1 LLEPG
6 AAVRTPPSAP
16 PKPPHLGVSVVWTL
30 SGYAI
35 YMACQWAMLIVVARL
50 GSPEK
55 VGQLALGI
63 AISAPVVLF
72 TNLGLRKVQ
81 VTDVAGQFSF
91 ADYFGLRLLMNLL
104 AMGIVAVVALGA
116 RYDAAT
122 GAAILAV
129 GLAKAVEA
137 TSDVVY
143 GVLQQGERMDLVAGS
158 LVLRG
163 LMCLGGLAAGMA
175 FTHNVALGM
184 LGVSAGWLAVLVLH
198 DLRKAKRILAD
209 LGGGSLRPRWSPR
222 TMARLAWLAL
232 PLGIVTPL
240 AALLS
245 SIPAVLIEKVR
256 GAAELGVYTALAY
269 SYSACNRVASA
280 MGEAASARLARYYAR
295 GERAAFARVMGGLL
309 LLAGLVGLL
318 GVGVSAAAG
327 RPILGFLYGPAY
339 AERADIL
346 IGFMLVAVAGNLDV
360 VLDYSMT
367 AMRRLKIQPLL
378 AGVGVLLSTAMASA
392 LIPSLGMKGAV
403 LTLGT
408 VTILQGAATLG
419 VIAQGW
425 SRFPPVPGTLAARE
439 A

>member
-1 LLEPG
+1 
-6 AAVRTPPSAP
+6 
-16 PKPPHLGVSVVWTL
+16 VSVVWTL

-104 AMGIVAVVALGA
+104 AMGIVAVTALGA

-129 GLAKAVEA
+129 GLSKAVEA

-163 LMCLGGLAAGMA
+163 LMCLGGLAVGMA

-184 LGVSAGWLAVLVLH
+184 LGVSAGWLAVLLLH
-198 DLRKAKRILAD
+198 DLRTAKRILED

-245 SIPAVLIEKVR
+245 SIPAVLIEKLR
-256 GAAELGVYTALAY
+256 GAGELGIYTALAY
-269 SYSACNRVASA
+269 SYSACNRISSA

-318 GVGVSAAAG
+318 GLGVSAAAG
-327 RPILGFLYGPAY
+327 RPILGLLYGPAY

-367 AMRRLKIQPLL
+367 AMRRLKIQPLF
-378 AGVGVLLSTAMASA
+378 AGVGVLVSSAMAA
-392 LIPSLGMKGAV
+392 TLIPSLGMKGAV

-425 SRFPPVPGTLAARE
+425 SRFPRVPDSLATRE